1 MAQAAWVSGGGW
13 LRCRGDAGLGGAEGM
28 SGRAT
33 HTHPRGPV
41 SFPEISMSESWKVLF
56 AISVTAATGIAAYF
70 AIRFV
75 VGIHG

>member
-1 MAQAAWVSGGGW
+1 
-13 LRCRGDAGLGGAEGM
+13 
-28 SGRAT
+28 
-33 HTHPRGPV
+33 
-41 SFPEISMSESWKVLF
+41 MSESWKVLF